1 MPPARFGRP
10 SGPPTGSERW
20 SVEELRQALREAS
33 TKAELR
39 AALARA
45 GEYLRAHRGEPDT
58 EGLIASIHMAGMQLD
73 R

>member
-1 MPPARFGRP
+1 V
-10 SGPPTGSERW
+10 TT
-20 SVEELRQALREAS
+20 VEQLRQALREAS

-45 GEYLRAHRGEPDT
+45 GEYLEAHPPPGGPDPER